1 LFIGGS
7 FRWLDGLAAG
17 YLSHPVAA
25 GRLAILGVTMECST
39 VTQPGVAAGYRK
51 PIQSRAILRRAAL
64 RIALGFGVGASLAVL
79 LGGCA
84 SAPEPT
90 LVSGRLQAANDV
102 NPSVSKR
109 PSPLLVRVYELK
121 SATAFNSADF
131 VALFQRD
138 QAELGADLLGREEF
152 MLNPGESRPITKTLA
167 PETRFIG
174 VFAAYRDLE
183 RARWRAVV
191 AIEPG
196 KKHNLL
202 VRADELAISAA
213 LSN

>member
-1 LFIGGS
+1 MDLP
-7 FRWLDGLAAG
+7 LG
-17 YLSHPVAA
+17 YLSHAGAA
-25 GRLAILGVTMECST
+25 GRLAILGVTKECST
-39 VTQPGVAAGYRK
+39 VTQPGVNAMHRTSV
-51 PIQSRAILRRAAL
+51 QSRSFSRRAAL
-64 RIALGFGVGASLAVL
+64 RIFWGFGVGAGAAAL
-79 LGGCA
+79 LGACA
-84 SAPEPT
+84 SAPKPT
-90 LVSGRLQAANDV
+90 LVSGSLHAAADV

-131 VALFQRD
+131 LALFQRD
-138 QAELGADLLGREEF
+138 QAELGPDLVGREEF

-191 AIEPG
+191 AVEPG
-196 KKHNLL
+196 KKHKLQ

-213 LSN
+213 LLN